1 MIRAYAIVFF
11 YFMISSLAFAQF
23 DPNTTVFVLNQIPGS
38 EIQNEVKGSKKGFL
52 RSLFGR
58 NKSNETNQVQLDV
71 PILQDDGSYR
81 NVTINSSLIDKAR
94 TLRVDDFGDVNVV
107 TDTAS
112 NFVLTQDQIR
122 LSDNI
127 TCSPTSGNCSVKP
140 FVLVLGEKVLTADEF
155 VFGYQED
162 GDVIISGGQVKNM
175 TLTGDN
181 TRTTTGDSVVQI
193 SFSKNER
200 LSNPIDAYEAVL
212 DLPSVYKEQEYLRI
226 DLGASELSHYVR
238 NPENPNEEKKQWG
251 VKDGGVSSSLII
263 TNDEHLV
270 VQLNGQTHGGITY
283 DSDPFSDQSVTL
295 DTNSPVQA
303 NFVVIDDPTNPLTS
317 LSVAMGETNA
327 NGETSTLTLVD
338 NRNSERTDTITAEG
352 QTFLNLSSNTG
363 LDEKNRPFVD
373 DEPVAFELGSDKLK
387 IVNEYSNGQRNEAT
401 IEGLRAAG
409 SVNPD
414 GSEVEIGANADQV
427 NFQHTNANGNTE
439 TAGVNGDVRA
449 YIYENDETRL
459 IQGMANHAYYNNGET
474 VIDITG
480 GIAVQVQEWKEPSDT
495 QPTFNGRPVH
505 RDAVIIGNQAD
516 ISYQDT
522 NVSVSGGFGARQIN
536 FADNGS
542 TLTIVEG
549 SQGQLTS
556 KNYQIDLDDNFRA
569 LSYQDDNG
577 KLKAAEVGTGQFSAQ
592 NTETNDQLS
601 VLTSSTSLNIERG
614 SDTDKDTLF
623 IMHTSTGVEYR
634 RGDGSFIANAGQIQG
649 QAVISDDIK
658 YGVGTFNDVSLTGE
672 PSETGGTAP
681 TITFQSIEAAVYQDS
696 TDPNNTITEGLFGI
710 ENMNAQNADF
720 NISVVA
726 KDEFG
731 NEGKFFIYFVENE
744 NGRKIEVFAEDGK
757 RINLEADDFKNN
769 QHYSLLVDAVK
780 YIETDQFRYILANNV
795 SGEITPINNNDPR
808 LTQFNI
814 ARIEGIE
821 SIDGSFRQFQ
831 LDNGQLRHLDG
842 SQEVALGFEQA
853 TFTQTNTMDTETIV
867 ATAQNGY
874 LSFIEYAEDN
884 GAIINGTKITE
895 GEITFG
901 SIIAAR
907 MQVKGE
913 KPTTVFSANDLNV
926 IAVDYNNMLQ
936 LNGQIGSVNFFDN
949 ANITAIEVNDLRNF
963 NINDTEK
970 NISALFNGDKV
981 VRVVERD
988 DNGNEIGSYLLV
1000 DSATLEVSAPD
1011 EGLNANIKIGVFE
1024 YLKDELSGRHII
1036 LDADASGKIT
1046 YSGDSLPFDAEANF
1060 SVKANN
1066 VTTVQE
1072 SYVSDDGST
1081 VTEYFAIKAVDESG
1095 GIDHL
1100 SLSAGPS
1107 FLKDAISFEA
1117 KGGANGGKELSFTF
1131 HQDKSSGQYYIKA
1144 AFKEGEKVKLKLFPF
1159 TLESKQIGNE
1169 AIADLLISPKGQNYL
1184 NHLQIISGVI
1194 DTHEITSWLGI
1205 SDGGMIVIK
1214 TPTIAG
1220 FGLEMM
1226 YQDQENFFPGTQ
1238 PHHHVNNAAMSLGMG
1253 LYYEGKNGT
1262 KTSGGLMLTGD
1273 SEIGYQTNGTFKI
1286 FGFDMGDKGRIP
1298 ATVSL
1303 YAKREFA
1310 NGDAIMGNVSY
1321 DLTSL
1326 LVDENYLKPG
1336 CSYFD
1341 NGGHIGGAGASIS
1354 YKKQLGEQSSVV
1366 FSVGANQNF
1375 TNPTAAIT
1383 FRYTFG
1389 QPLSRQNRRNLRNV
1403 YNTSWHSGY

>member
-1 MIRAYAIVFF
+1 MNRAFAIILY
-11 YFMISSLAFAQF
+11 YFMISNLVHAQF
-23 DPNTTVFVLNQIPGS
+23 DPNTTVFVVNQIPGS
-38 EIQNEVKGSKKGFL
+38 EIQNKVKGTKKGFL
-52 RSLFGR
+52 RNLFGG
-58 NKSNETNQVQLDV
+58 NQSNESNQVQLDV
-71 PILQDDGSYR
+71 PILQDDGSYQ
-81 NVTINSSLIDKAR
+81 NVTINSNLIDKAR
-94 TLRVDDFGDVNVV
+94 TLKIDDFGDINVV
-107 TDTAS
+107 TDTAN

-127 TCSPTSGNCSVKP
+127 TCSPTSGNCSIKP

-155 VFGYQED
+155 IFGYQEN

-181 TRTTTGDSVVQI
+181 TRTTTGESVVQI

-200 LSNPIDAYEAVL
+200 LSNSIDAYEAVL
-212 DLPSVYKEQEYLRI
+212 DLPSVYKEQEFLRI
-226 DLGASELSHYVR
+226 DVGTSELSHYVR
-238 NPENPNEEKKQWG
+238 NPENPSEEKKQWE

-263 TNDEHLV
+263 TNEEHLV
-270 VQLNGQTHGGITY
+270 IQLNGQTHGGITY
-283 DSDPFSDQSVTL
+283 DSDPFSEQSVTL

-303 NFVVIDDPTNPLTS
+303 NFVVIDDPNNPLTS
-317 LSVAMGETNA
+317 LSVAMGGTNT
-327 NGETSTLTLVD
+327 NGDTSKLTLVD

-363 LDEKNRPFVD
+363 LDERNRPFVD
-373 DEPVAFELGSDKLK
+373 DEPVAFELGSDKLN
-387 IVNEYSNGQRNEAT
+387 IINEYSNGQRNEAS
-401 IEGLRAAG
+401 IEGLRAVG

-414 GSEVEIGANADQV
+414 GSEVEIGAIADQI

-439 TAGVNGDVRA
+439 AAGVDGDVRA
-449 YIYENDETRL
+449 YIYENDQTRL

-495 QPTFNGRPVH
+495 RPTFNGRPVH

-542 TLTIVEG
+542 TLTMVEG

-556 KNYQIDLDDNFRA
+556 KNYQVNLDDNFRA
-569 LSYQDDNG
+569 LSYQDDKG

-601 VLTSSTSLNIERG
+601 VLTSSTSLNIER
-614 SDTDKDTLF
+614 DNETDKDTLF
-623 IMHTSTGVEYR
+623 IMHTSSGVEYR
-634 RGDGSFIANAGQIQG
+634 RGDGSYIANAGQIQG

-658 YGVGTFNDVSLTGE
+658 FGVGTFNDVSLIGE
-672 PSETGGTAP
+672 PSENGGAPP

-696 TDPNNTITEGLFGI
+696 TNPNNTITEGLFGI

-731 NEGKFFIYFVENE
+731 NEGKFFIYYVENE
-744 NGRKIEVFAEDGK
+744 NGRKIEIFGEDGK
-757 RINLEADDFKNN
+757 RVNLEADDINKN
-769 QHYSLLVDAVK
+769 QHYSVLVEAVK
-780 YIETDQFRYILANNV
+780 YIETDQFKYILANNV
-795 SGEITPINNNDPR
+795 SGEISPIENNDPR

-842 SQEVALGFEQA
+842 SQEVALGFETA
-853 TFTQTNTMDTETIV
+853 TFTQTNTMDTETIM

-874 LSFIEYAEDN
+874 FSFIEYAEDN

-913 KPTTVFSANDLNV
+913 KPTTVFSANNLNL

-936 LNGQIGSVNFFDN
+936 LNGQIGSINFFDN
-949 ANITAIEVNDLRNF
+949 ANITAIEANDLRNF
-963 NINDTEK
+963 NIDDNEN
-970 NISALFNGDKV
+970 NISALFNGQKV

-988 DNGNEIGSYLLV
+988 NDGNEIGSYLLV
-1000 DSATLEVSAPD
+1000 DSATLEVAAPN
-1011 EGLNANIKIGVFE
+1011 EGINANIRVGVFE
-1024 YLKDELSGRHII
+1024 YLKDELSGQHIY
-1036 LDADASGKIT
+1036 LDVDVSGKVT
-1046 YSGDSLPFDAEANF
+1046 YSGDAVPFNAEANF
-1060 SVKANN
+1060 SAKAQN

-1081 VTEYFAIKAVDESG
+1081 VTEYFAIKAVNEEG

-1107 FLKDAISFEA
+1107 FLKDAISLEA
-1117 KGGANGGKELSFTF
+1117 KGGENGGKELSFTF
-1131 HQDKSSGQYYIKA
+1131 HQDKTSGTYYIKA
-1144 AFKEGEKVKLKLFPF
+1144 AFKEGEKVKIKMFPF

-1184 NHLQIISGVI
+1184 NHLQIITGVI

-1205 SDGGMIVIK
+1205 SDGGMIVLK
-1214 TPTIAG
+1214 TPTLAG
-1220 FGLEMM
+1220 FGIEMM
-1226 YQDQENFFPGTQ
+1226 YQDQNNFFPAMTQ
-1238 PHHHVNNAAMSLGMG
+1238 FHANPDVAKSIGIGVFHEAESGNR
-1253 LYYEGKNGT
+1253 
-1262 KTSGGLMLTGD
+1262 TSAGLMLTGD
-1273 SEIGYQTNGTFKI
+1273 SEIGYHTNGKFKI
-1286 FGFDMGDKGRIP
+1286 FGFDMGKQGRIP
-1298 ATVSL
+1298 ATVNI

-1310 NGDAIMGNVSY
+1310 SGDAIMGNISY

-1326 LVDENYLKPG
+1326 LVDENYLSPN
-1336 CSYFD
+1336 CSYFN
-1341 NGGHIGGAGASIS
+1341 NGRGIGGAGASIS
-1354 YKKQLGEQSSVV
+1354 YKKQLGEQSSVI

-1383 FRYTFG
+1383 FRYSFG
-1389 QPLSRQNRRNLRNV
+1389 QPLNRQNRRNLRNV
-1403 YNTSWHSGY
+1403 YSTNWHSGY